1 MNRSPEV
8 LQAGIS
14 ITLASLPDGC
24 GMKCAILSGAAMSL
38 RNASPSASISV
49 S

>member
-1 MNRSPEV
+1 MKRSPELV
-8 LQAGIS
+8 QAGIS

-24 GMKCAILSGAAMSL
+24 GMKCAILSGAVMSA
-38 RNASPSASISV
+38 RNASASASISA